1 MHKSTLLYL
10 LCASIICLLF
20 MSISH
25 QRIYEYLPQSP
36 VVGVEIDD
44 AMLKAIVSPKTEA
57 AEVAPTFAYNK
68 TNLYVISL
76 QDVPGADPHN
86 AGRRDQFQRDWAALC
101 GAEFTFEVCPGVLDK
116 RRGFGI
122 TQSFVNCFERAI
134 SDGAANPIF
143 FEDDA
148 RLFNADFCRG
158 VDWTDL
164 PMDTFVALLGGWH
177 FRFGSNSVEGYK
189 ELTFSSGA
197 YGFMVPHHNLKAL
210 TEGFRSDLNQT
221 STEKLWGCGK
231 DCLSPDESWY
241 KHAKLTNKRIYAV
254 DPLVVMHPAGWS
266 NTWHKHRKGVGG
278 VEGNNRMYVIILL
291 IGIFATGALL
301 RRALFCEGR
310 RHVRKLQSLKFP
322 K

>member
-1 MHKSTLLYL
+1 M
-10 LCASIICLLF
+10 
-20 MSISH
+20 
-25 QRIYEYLPQSP
+25 PQSRVTGADTYKLLP
-36 VVGVEIDD
+36 KADSTGSSKLEI
-44 AMLKAIVSPKTEA
+44 AEA
-57 AEVAPTFAYNK
+57 STAPPPSFTSYNK

-86 AGRRDQFQRDWAALC
+86 AGRLVEFQRDWAALC
-101 GAEFTFEVCPGVLDK
+101 GPEFTFQFCPGVLNE
-116 RRGFGI
+116 RRGFGV
-122 TQSFVNCFERAI
+122 TQSFVDCFERAI

-164 PMDTFVALLGGWH
+164 PKDTFVALLGGWH

-197 YGFMVPHHNLKAL
+197 YGFMVPRHNLKTLA
-210 TEGFRSDLNQT
+210 EGYRWDLNST

-241 KHAKLTNKRIYAV
+241 IHAKQAKKRIYAV

-266 NTWHKHRKGVGG
+266 NTWNKERSGVGG
-278 VEGNNRMYVIILL
+278 SPNDRMHVSILL
-291 IGIFATGALL
+291 VGVFVTGAFFWWL
-301 RRALFCEGR
+301 RN
-310 RHVRKLQSLKFP
+310 RKI
-322 K
+322 